1 MPILFFIIK
10 QKINNMACDISLGRL
25 EPCKDSLGGLKAIY
39 LINYDSGLYANCT
52 FTSEEI
58 TALTTPVT
66 CYKYELKGAN
76 SFDEA
81 NEISR
86 ENGTSFWTGTG
97 TFVLK
102 KQDLATQKELK
113 LLSYGRPQI
122 IVEDYNGNFRL
133 AGIKNG
139 CECAVNTAS
148 GAAMG
153 DLNGYNIT
161 ATSQEGEMAHFIDG
175 DIMDD
180 AAGFVVTEGV

>member
-1 MPILFFIIK
+1 
-10 QKINNMACDISLGRL
+10 MACNITAGRL
-25 EPCKDSLGGLKAIY
+25 EPCKDSNGGLRAVY
-39 LINYDSGLYANCT
+39 FINYDSGLYDNIT
-52 FTSEEI
+52 FTSEEV
-58 TALTTPVT
+58 TALASPVT

-97 TFVLK
+97 TFVFK

-122 IVEDYNGNFRL
+122 IIEDYNGNFRL

-139 CECAVNTAS
+139 CECAVSTAS

-153 DLNGYNIT
+153 DLNGYNVV
-161 ATSQEGEMAHFIDG
+161 ATSQEAEPASFIDATLMG
-175 DIMDD
+175 DV
-180 AAGFVVTEGV
+180 AGFVITEGV

>member
-1 MPILFFIIK
+1 
-10 QKINNMACDISLGRL
+10 MACDISLGRL
-25 EPCKDSLGGLKAIY
+25 EPCKDSLGGLKAVY
-39 LINYDSGLYANCT
+39 FINYDSGLYDNCT
-52 FTSEEI
+52 FVDEEI
-58 TALTTPVT
+58 TALTSPVT

-97 TFVLK
+97 TFVFK

-113 LLSYGRPQI
+113 LLSYGRPQV

-161 ATSQEGEMAHFIDG
+161 ATSQEGEMASFIDATLMG
-175 DIMDD
+175 DV
-180 AAGFVVTEGV
+180 AGFDVVPGL